1 MQEPKAPV
9 TLSGDTAQRLS
20 LDSGFGD
27 WKQLVEITK
36 IRARILPPLAV
47 SYRST
52 TQIMTLA
59 REILGPLVPQLDAK
73 DARDGASVEH
83 LTFDGPGE
91 AVLFLADALNSLR
104 DRERSATIALVARD
118 VDTAN
123 LYYAGLRRAEV
134 PAKDESQPRS
144 FPSLQALM

>member
-1 MQEPKAPV
+1 
-9 TLSGDTAQRLS
+9 
-20 LDSGFGD
+20 
-27 WKQLVEITK
+27 
-36 IRARILPPLAV
+36 
-47 SYRST
+47 
-52 TQIMTLA
+52 MTLA
-59 REILGPLVPQLDAK
+59 REILGPLAPQLDAK

-134 PAKDESQPRS
+134 PALRRITAQEFS
-144 FPSLQALM
+144 FTPGIDVTDIYQIKGLDMIT